1 MNRDELWDCSGD
13 LGSYLEIL
21 CKAIV
26 LDKVKI
32 VNNRIIVEPFND
44 RLS

>member
-1 MNRDELWDCSGD
+1 MNRDELWDSTGD
-13 LGSYLEIL
+13 LGTYLEIL

-32 VNNRIIVEPFND
+32 VNGRIIVESLD
-44 RLS
+44 D